1 MVILKFKIWGI
12 NTIFNI
18 YVYQY
23 MCLSNKKNLK
33 SVILFYELIRQ
44 ATTKKELGFP
54 LRRGTKVLCC
64 V

>member
-44 ATTKKELGFP
+44 ATTKK
-54 LRRGTKVLCC
+54 
-64 V
+64 